1 VFPAPSGQRA
11 PRGGPV
17 AGDAGIGDTKK
28 LNICDLVP
36 NFGKQERNNSEE
48 PKNSRKGLNF
58 PIFYETT
65 RFLLGPDQEL
75 YIHFF
80 ATLKMA
86 TKKDCLIASSRCD
99 TKLFC
104 KLSPPNHNGCAFPL
118 VGYGLSHLNKFNVAS
133 SLKTMMIKYEY
144 D

>member
-28 LNICDLVP
+28 LNICGLVP
-36 NFGKQERNNSEE
+36 NFGKQERNKSEE

-75 YIHFF
+75 YIYFF
-80 ATLKMA
+80 ANTQDGNKERLL
-86 TKKDCLIASSRCD
+86 DC
-99 TKLFC
+99 F
-104 KLSPPNHNGCAFPL
+104 
-118 VGYGLSHLNKFNVAS
+118 VQ
-133 SLKTMMIKYEY
+133 M
-144 D
+144 